1 MLHLE
6 KTEDSIM
13 NTSMD
18 LNTTMFKDVSPNNL
32 TTQFN
37 QAITF
42 SSNNPEIVK
51 GQITLEKY

>member
-6 KTEDSIM
+6 KAEDSIM

-32 TTQFN
+32 SNQFN
-37 QAITF
+37 QATNF
-42 SSNNPEIVK
+42 AANNPEIIK
-51 GQITLEKY
+51 GQINLEK